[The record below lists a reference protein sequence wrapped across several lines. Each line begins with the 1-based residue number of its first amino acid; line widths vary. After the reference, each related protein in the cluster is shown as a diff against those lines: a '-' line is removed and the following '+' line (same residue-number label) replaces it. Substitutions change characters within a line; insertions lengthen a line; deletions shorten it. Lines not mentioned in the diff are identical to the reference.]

1 MTQPTPIVDPR
12 RWLPYISQ
20 TLRRSPLY
28 AHLYACLE
36 QDLDLL
42 ELLAL
47 VDQDQP
53 IPVLFFTVVNDLLLR
68 DRDHPLAAFY
78 PYLTP
83 SARPATEAYPAFR
96 HFCLSHQDELRAR
109 LPVVRLQT
117 NEVTR
122 CANLVPAFDLVFRRG
137 GRKLLSLIEL
147 CSSAGLNLN
156 WMHYGYHYGPRHL
169 GNLDSPVQIVCDLT
183 GDLLPL
189 LPEALPPVANCLG
202 IELCPLDLTREE
214 DVRWLRACIWPEEL
228 GRHFLLDAALAV
240 AQQYPP
246 RVLAGD
252 ASDLLPDILAALPI
266 DQTVC
271 LWHSFAL
278 NQGIAQIRTRIED
291 ILVAASRRQTIYR
304 LALEAE
310 PGQQGRLPRLE
321 LFTYRSGALANQQ
334 WLANCA
340 LHGEQMEWRFA
351 TV

>member
-1 MTQPTPIVDPR
+1 MTKQTPLTDPR
-12 RWLPYISQ
+12 QWLPYVSQ

-36 QDLDLL
+36 QDPDLL

-47 VDQDQP
+47 IDRDQP
-53 IPVLFFTVVNDLLLR
+53 LPVLFFTVVNDLLLR
-68 DRDHPLAAFY
+68 DRHDPLAAFY
-78 PYLTP
+78 PYLTSSP
-83 SARPATEAYPAFR
+83 RPAAEAYPAFR
-96 HFCLSHQDELRAR
+96 HFCLARQDELRAR
-109 LPVVRLQT
+109 LPGVRLQT

-137 GRKLLSLIEL
+137 GRKPLSLIEL
-147 CSSAGLNLN
+147 GSSAGLNLN
-156 WMHYGYHYGPRHL
+156 WMHYGYHYGPRRI

-202 IELCPLDLTREE
+202 IELCPLDLAREE

-228 GRHFLLDAALAV
+228 GRYFLLDAALAV
-240 AQQYPP
+240 AQQHPP
-246 RVLAGD
+246 RILEGNVG
-252 ASDLLPDILAALPI
+252 DLLPDVLTALPL
-266 DQTVC
+266 DQTIC

-278 NQGIAQIRTRIED
+278 NQGTARVREQVED
-291 ILVAASRRQTIYR
+291 TLVVASRRQTIYR
-304 LALEAE
+304 LSLEAE
-310 PGQQGRLPRLE
+310 PDQQGRLPRLE
-321 LFTYRSGALANQQ
+321 LFTYRGGAVANQQ